1 MKAIY
6 ANRAIQRGE
15 KLGELKELLAENLY
29 WIFQTESL
37 DGIVKKG
44 ENPLSFNM
52 KSDKEFSL
60 GNGTVS
66 KIKMW
71 KVLSI

>member
-1 MKAIY
+1 MY
-6 ANRAIQRGE
+6 RAIQRGE

-44 ENPLSFNM
+44 ENPLSFHL
-52 KSDKEFSL
+52 KSDKEEYFDFSL
-60 GNGTVS
+60 ENGTVS

-71 KVLSI
+71 KILSI